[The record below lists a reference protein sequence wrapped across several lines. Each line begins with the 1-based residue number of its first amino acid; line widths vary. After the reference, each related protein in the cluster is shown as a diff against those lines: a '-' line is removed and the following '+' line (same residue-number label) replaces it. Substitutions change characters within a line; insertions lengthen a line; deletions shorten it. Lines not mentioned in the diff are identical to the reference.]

1 MVSATATFDGF
12 SAVKKGTYGDL
23 NHIKSVAMHFFLL
36 SSYKADFSVKLYCY
50 FSSLEIEN
58 EKSYYEAI
66 AAKPCSLLLVSVG
79 TKPISVMDARNVANR

>member
-58 EKSYYEAI
+58 EKSYYETITTARLSWYM
-66 AAKPCSLLLVSVG
+66 PDQLSQG
-79 TKPISVMDARNVANR
+79 ISRNVMLVFIS